1 MIKCKTLAIRQGF
14 TFENMIKLKTGAPG
28 AKILKA
34 VHIFCITLWIGGLL
48 SWVPL
53 TTTMPLK
60 DAEATHITYLN
71 LRSIAW
77 NVIGWGG
84 IGSFVTGLLNG
95 LLTSWGLFRHDW
107 IKMKLCLTIA
117 MILFGMFYTEQ
128 KMLSNLRLLE
138 SGNLNVLGT
147 PLFLE
152 NHKAIQLVVPIQ
164 LAVFFIIIL
173 ISVFKPWMK
182 K

>member
-1 MIKCKTLAIRQGF
+1 MY
-14 TFENMIKLKTGAPG
+14 KLKAGTPG
-28 AKILKA
+28 SKVLKA
-34 VHIFCITLWIGGLL
+34 IHIFCITLWIGGLL
-48 SWVPL
+48 TWVPL

-60 DAEATHITYLN
+60 DIAATQITYLN

-95 LLTSWGLFRHDW
+95 LLTSWGLFKHTW
-107 IKMKLCLTIA
+107 IKTKLILTIA

-128 KMLSNLRLLE
+128 KMLSNIRLLD
-138 SGNLNVLGT
+138 SGNSKVLET
-147 PLFLE
+147 SLFLA
-152 NHKAIQLVVPIQ
+152 NHGAIQAVVPIQ
-164 LAVFFIIIL
+164 LAVFFVIVL

-182 K
+182 SDI